1 MKRKE
6 LMKRALAL
14 SLSAVM
20 AAGNIPVVTYANE
33 VVQMEDEWELQTKEE
48 ELSENEIN
56 AQEDI
61 QGAEVQQAESDG
73 EEIIQVED
81 STLPEES
88 IGIDNSVEETVN
100 PEIPVSDDGGGDSSG
115 QTEEQQT
122 AQNYL
127 KENYINNKNKII
139 TNGGDSV
146 K

>member
-88 IGIDNSVEETVN
+88 IVIDNSVEETVN
-100 PEIPVSDDGGGDSSG
+100 PEIPVSG
-115 QTEEQQT
+115 Q
-122 AQNYL
+122 
-127 KENYINNKNKII
+127 
-139 TNGGDSV
+139 V
-146 K
+146 